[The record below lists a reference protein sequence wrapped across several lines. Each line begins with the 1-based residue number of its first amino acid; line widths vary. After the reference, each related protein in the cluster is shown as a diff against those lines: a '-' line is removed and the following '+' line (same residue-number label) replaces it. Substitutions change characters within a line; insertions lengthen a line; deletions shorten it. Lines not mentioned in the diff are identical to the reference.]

1 MRYFMGIDVGG
12 TKIKAVL
19 VDEEFRALAGVR
31 TPSLPVSSIDE
42 LMERVFEA
50 GDSVLQR
57 SGVLPHEL
65 LGIGI
70 GFFGLIDSE
79 AGRGITTLRLDFAG
93 YDIAGAVSA
102 RFGVPAK
109 VDNDAHVAVL
119 GEMTYGAGIGH
130 RNIVQLTI
138 GTSTATGVVVDG
150 KLLVGKSNVAS
161 EIGHLVIQTVGGRPC
176 FCGRSGCVLNY
187 VSGKAMLA
195 DLISAIEDDPESV
208 IWSLCGGDS
217 AAVDLSMLD
226 QALDLGDR
234 AANAV
239 LENTLT
245 YLVPLVSSLMMM
257 FNPSIIIIGGGVS
270 NLGDRLIAPLARR
283 ASGEV
288 LHPTQ
293 SCGVV
298 QAHLGQE
305 SGLVGAIVMI
315 ATHLQR
321 PLPATE
327 PEVIGGSLHDAM
339 EGATL

>member
-19 VDEEFRALAGVR
+19 VDERFRALAGVR
-31 TPSLPVSSIDE
+31 TPSLPVSSINE

-50 GDSVLQR
+50 GESVLHR
-57 SGVLPHEL
+57 AGIMSHEL
-65 LGIGI
+65 AGIGI

-79 AGRGITTLRLDFAG
+79 SGRGITTLRLDFAG
-93 YDIAGAVSA
+93 YDIAGAVS
-102 RFGVPAK
+102 RHFGVPAK

-119 GEMTYGAGIGH
+119 GELTYGAGVGH
-130 RNIVQLTI
+130 RDIVQLTI

-150 KLLVGKSNVAS
+150 QVLVGKTNVAS
-161 EIGHLVIQTVGGRPC
+161 EIGHFVIQTVGGRPC

-195 DLISAIEDDPESV
+195 DLIAAIEADRESV
-208 IWSLCGGDS
+208 IWSLCGGDA

-226 QALDLGDR
+226 RALDLGDR
-234 AANAV
+234 AAIQV
-239 LENTLT
+239 LEHTLT

-257 FNPSIIIIGGGVS
+257 FNPSIMIIGGGVS
-270 NLGDRLIAPLARR
+270 NLGDRLIVPLAAR
-283 ASGEV
+283 ARGEV

-293 SCGVV
+293 SCEVV
-298 QAHLGQE
+298 QAQLGQE
-305 SGLVGAIVMI
+305 SGLVGAIVMTARQLGHSLPDTPPAAI
-315 ATHLQR
+315 AR
-321 PLPATE
+321 
-327 PEVIGGSLHDAM
+327 SLHDAM